1 MLLSLFIQPLY
12 IKAAAGISSAQMEHF
27 LENDI
32 YRYPNLIFVS
42 NALFQ
47 VFSFLVPALVYA
59 YLADPSPRAYLGLV
73 KPARAI
79 GIAGIIVMTFGLLCF
94 TGAIAEWTAQLDL
107 GQSSKELDRQRE
119 GFINAYLNAGSG
131 WAVLRS
137 ILLIALVPAIC
148 EELFFRGVILKFAQS
163 MFRRWWLSIGVSAF
177 LFTLFHASVS
187 EFLPIF
193 IAGVVLGWVYYITGS
208 MWMSILL
215 HLLFNGIQALVGI
228 YATPAMEKSLEGA
241 GPTVIAFAIGAV
253 LLAGSIFFLY
263 RKRTPLPDS
272 WSVAAGNNAGGWLPE
287 KDA

>member
-32 YRYPNLIFVS
+32 YHYPNLIFVS

-79 GIAGIIVMTFGLLCF
+79 GIASIVVMTFGLLSF

-241 GPTVIAFAIGAV
+241 GPTVIAFAIGAM

>member
-59 YLADPSPRAYLGLV
+59 YLADPSPRVYLGLV
-73 KPARAI
+73 KPSRAI
-79 GIAGIIVMTFGLLCF
+79 GIAGIVVTTFGLLCF

-119 GFINAYLNAGSG
+119 VFINAYLNAGSG

-137 ILLIALVPAIC
+137 VLLIALVPAIC